1 MATVLNWERRR
12 RRRDTEGP
20 KTKKKLADDDGK
32 QEDNERWS
40 GQKEKNKM
48 EGRKLCPCRESPIV
62 SPGLSHSEKVVE
74 SRCFWGSFCPLSY
87 LDIGRR
93 GRKKTTSMDE
103 EATQPRPFFFLLS
116 AFAYAEKS
124 DQTNT
129 MLFLPIPLFR
139 KHLTP
144 THPFQGSPPDPIIFC
159 LSALLFCACVRRG
172 RKSAWKH
179 EHNGPRFLSS
189 A

>member
-1 MATVLNWERRR
+1 
-12 RRRDTEGP
+12 
-20 KTKKKLADDDGK
+20 
-32 QEDNERWS
+32 
-40 GQKEKNKM
+40 M

-74 SRCFWGSFCPLSY
+74 SRCFWGSFCSLSY

-103 EATQPRPFFFLLS
+103 EATLPRPFFFLLS

-189 A
+189 ARGGGGSVRMSSLPFVPFDPHEYDTAQRKKIRRMSVVSEYITKS